1 MEGTWL
7 RRAVTSSLGAIV
19 ALVVVVPAA
28 GAITGSL
35 SFRNSRQPLPDS
47 AGSANLTIARL
58 ACFPSSF
65 RPAALRQRPLTFTAA
80 LARANQL
87 VGSKGARYAKLKR
100 SRFVRTSLG
109 GQRLAAAA
117 GLKGSPKGA
126 LAALLAARANHPGD
140 PLLLIDAAAMLL
152 TLDRPSEALAFLD
165 QARRLPARRLA
176 SHSLS
181 STTVLLANRAA
192 ALVALRRFRAAAV
205 DARTALRASP
215 WLVEAR
221 ETLGVALLCQ
231 NKESEAA
238 CEFRAAMK
246 RPLERSEERLSCVG
260 VRADRDGDFGDLTV
274 GKDGVFPPIGYPAL
288 PEKAR
293 GYPEYYGRLNE
304 ATNAKFTARSARAP
318 TLVALDSAWRLKA
331 SPAESQRSADLRNA
345 ISAVPAS
352 PTAKAEL
359 AKAQSLLDEITALAV
374 ADGESARTAVIDC
387 VGNPDPNCVYDRC
400 HPTFVQNHP
409 VWLNRQTQ
417 LEATLRESWRVSHR
431 RMDALLQN
439 ISDPV
444 QNEIAAQFIDEIG
457 DTMWG
462 LIIDGAVPMV
472 GTEFLAEMVCVIPQP
487 EPPTNPTAAPDT
499 INPNPCPPALQG
511 LKVSGSLGEAEI
523 APGSPVGFGWEVNC
537 SEVEVSGDWG
547 PLPLLTGFG
556 KLSSNFRDGSATFV
570 MGSKA
575 GAFGLEFTSE
585 LYLSVGRDGS
595 IRDAGWRAG
604 PKAPLGK
611 SDIVDIP
618 IIKSAAPP
626 GALPTFSPS

>member
-1 MEGTWL
+1 MEVTWL
-7 RRAVTSSLGAIV
+7 RRAVAASLGVV
-19 ALVVVVPAA
+19 ALVVMVPAA

-35 SFRNSRQPLPDS
+35 SFRNSRQPVPGA
-47 AGSANLTIARL
+47 AGSVNLTIARVG
-58 ACFPSSF
+58 CFPTSF
-65 RPAALRQRPLTFTAA
+65 RPAALTQRPLTFAAA
-80 LARANQL
+80 LARANRL
-87 VGSKGARYAKLKR
+87 VGSKGARYTKLKR

-109 GQRLAAAA
+109 GQRLATAA

-126 LAALLAARANHPGD
+126 LAALLATHENRPSD

-152 TLDRPSEALAFLD
+152 TLDRPAEALAFLD
-165 QARRLPARRLA
+165 QAGRLRPRRLA

-192 ALVALRRFRAAAV
+192 ALVALRRFTAAAV
-205 DARTALRASP
+205 DARRALRASP

-221 ETLGVALLCQ
+221 ETLGMALLCQ
-231 NKESEAA
+231 NKETEAA
-238 CEFRAAMK
+238 CEFRAAEK
-246 RPLERSEERLSCVG
+246 RPLEQGEERLSCVG
-260 VRADRDGDFGDLTV
+260 VRADRDEDFGDLTV

-293 GYPEYYGRLNE
+293 GYPEYYGRLND

-318 TLVALDSAWRLKA
+318 TLAALDSAWRLRA
-331 SPAESQRSADLRNA
+331 SPAENLRSADLRNA

-352 PTAKAEL
+352 PTAKAAL
-359 AKAQSLLDEITALAV
+359 AKAQSLLDEITALAA
-374 ADGESARTAVIDC
+374 ADAESARTAVPAC
-387 VGNPDPNCVYDRC
+387 VGSLDVNCVFSKC
-400 HPTFVQNHP
+400 NPTVLQNHP

-417 LEATLRESWRVSHR
+417 LESTLRESWRVSHR

-439 ISDPV
+439 IADPV
-444 QNEIAAQFIDEIG
+444 QNEIAAQFMDEIG
-457 DTMWG
+457 DTLWG

-472 GTEFLAEMVCVIPQP
+472 GTEFMLETVCVIPQP
-487 EPPTNPTAAPDT
+487 EPPTNAATAPDT

-523 APGSPVGFGWEVNC
+523 APGAPVGFGWEVNC
-537 SEVEVSGDWG
+537 SEVEVSGDWS

-585 LYLSVGRDGS
+585 VYLSVGRDGS

-618 IIKSAAPP
+618 IIKSAAPS
-626 GALPTFSPS
+626 GGLPTFGS